1 MSITMLD
8 PTGRVERAAASEAR
22 SPRLDG
28 LAGKR
33 AGFIFNGHYHGVAQ
47 FGRVKELLEERYG
60 LAEVVYK
67 LKPNLG
73 APSPPEIIEEIARRT
88 DFAIV
93 GVCA

>member
-1 MSITMLD
+1 
-8 PTGRVERAAASEAR
+8 
-22 SPRLDG
+22 
-28 LAGKR
+28 
-33 AGFIFNGHYHGVAQ
+33 VAQ
-47 FGRVKELLEERYG
+47 FGRVKEMLEERYG